1 MKDGQFLYNFFSK
14 AGVLGEPNTQGEY
27 NVPCPFEHDKGF
39 EQNPSAHVN
48 LDKGVFHCKTCLAEN
63 RFGNGGLSEVGF
75 ISQYYKIPYHEAL
88 VMKNYLT
95 NDGED
100 TVESWQEFK
109 NNLKHNDKLMNMLR
123 ERRGLTDLT
132 IDKYHL
138 GFSGDGVRYP
148 VFIFGELCDVRT
160 YNPDEK
166 PKMRSRKGA
175 TTLLF
180 PFDDWYSDDRPTLLV
195 GGENDALIGRQL
207 GFNALTFTGGE
218 GAVPAPMFLK
228 MFAGKT
234 VYICYDTDAAGKKGA
249 QRVAFT
255 LKEHGAD
262 VYIVDLTPIGLA
274 GDKSDKDISDA
285 YLKHGLTYAQ
295 MDELM
300 RKAPQFTEM
309 EYLEEKNK
317 VYPLVDLWEAS
328 SGKYHGRRISSR
340 VVMAGKYDR
349 DMYVPSAVKLYCDHH
364 ADPSHDLD
372 ECPLHGKE
380 KLWTLTDSNLKDV
393 LYLVEKDEPKMLLE
407 LRRLNY
413 IPKDNSCIKM
423 EILARETVQ
432 KVIFT
437 PDVETENDLNGYRAV
452 EQFAYTLGDPLN
464 DGDKYRVYY
473 RPFAHPNDGGR
484 AYLVVDRYED
494 SDNAINTFRMNE
506 GLKEKLKVFQGDPA
520 EVMLRRFEMAK
531 GIVKGFTMDMLV
543 WATDLVYHGPMS
555 FRFLGKEMKGY
566 PEIAVIGESRTGKT
580 DTAVQLQNYYRL
592 GNFTNLKNA
601 SVAGLLG
608 GADKITNGGF
618 KIKWGAIPRNHKGL
632 MILDEMS
639 GASPEVWSRLTDLR
653 SSGQATITKIG
664 GTMKAPAR
672 TRLLWVGNPRTI
684 NNRTK
689 SLLEYPS
696 GVEAVLDL
704 IGADEDVARFD
715 AVVLIV
721 DRGVYYRSDEFSAGA
736 EPFPQELYMDLI
748 RWVWSRNTE
757 QVVFDTHVEDYIWRR
772 SLVLNE
778 SYATDVKLLGA
789 EASKKLAR
797 FAVACAACC
806 FSCDE
811 SGEKIVVKREHV
823 DWAEYF
829 INRCYDD
836 DVFRLK
842 EYVEE
847 RRMYN
852 TLNPE
857 VESIVHRLLNN
868 DTAHVVIRE
877 MVRSTEP
884 ISQLNLRNISGMD
897 PDQFAK
903 LINHLSR
910 HYLIYNQ
917 ARGITATR
925 RLILAYRSYKDI
937 RLKPLSERA

>member
-1 MKDGQFLYNFFSK
+1 MKDGQFLYNFFSN

-27 NVPCPFEHDKGF
+27 SVPCPFEHDKGF
-39 EQNPSAHVN
+39 ERNPSAHVN
-48 LDKGVFHCKTCLAEN
+48 LDKGVFHCKTCLAEG

-75 ISQYYKIPYHEAL
+75 ISRYYKIPYHEAL
-88 VMKNYLT
+88 VMKSYLN

-100 TVESWQEFK
+100 TVESWQIYK
-109 NNLKHNDKLMNMLR
+109 DNLKSNGKLMNMLR

-160 YNPDEK
+160 YDPDMK
-166 PKMRSRKGA
+166 PKMRSKKGA
-175 TTLLF
+175 TTLVF
-180 PFDDWYSDDRPTLLV
+180 PFDDWYNDDRPTLLV

-207 GFNALTFTGGE
+207 GFNSVTFTGGE
-218 GAVPAPMFLK
+218 GAVPAPMFLN

-234 VYICYDTDAAGKKGA
+234 VYLCYDTDLAGKKGA
-249 QRVAFT
+249 QRVAFL
-255 LKEHGAD
+255 LKEVGAT
-262 VYIVDLTPIGLA
+262 VFIVDLTPIGLT
-274 GDKSDKDISDA
+274 GDKSDKDLSDA

-295 MDELM
+295 MEDVIH
-300 RKAPQFTEM
+300 KSTQFSEM
-309 EYLEEKNK
+309 EYLEEKNR

-349 DMYVPSAVKLYCDHH
+349 DMYVPSAVKFTCKEKDN
-364 ADPSHDLD
+364 PEHDK
-372 ECPLHGKE
+372 EKCPIHGKD
-380 KLWTLTDSNLKDV
+380 KLWTLTEDSLKQV
-393 LYLVEKDEPKMLLE
+393 LYLVEEDEPKMNAA
-407 LRRLNY
+407 LRSLNY
-413 IPKDNSCIKM
+413 IPKDALCVKM

-432 KVIFT
+432 KVVLM
-437 PDVETENDLNGYRAV
+437 PDVETENDLSGFRAV
-452 EQFAYTLGDPLN
+452 EQFAYVIGDPLN
-464 DGDKYRVYY
+464 DGDKYRIYY
-473 RPFAHPNDGGR
+473 RPYAHPKDGGR
-484 AYLVVDRYED
+484 AYLVVDKYED
-494 SDNAINTFRMNE
+494 SDNAVNTFQMNE
-506 GLKEKLKVFQGDPA
+506 ALKDRLKVFQGNPA
-520 EVMLRRFEMAK
+520 EVMNKRFEMAK
-531 GIVKGFTMDMLV
+531 GIIKGFTMDMLV
-543 WATDLVYHGPMS
+543 WSTDLVYHGPMS

-566 PEIAVIGESRTGKT
+566 PEVAVIGESRTGKS
-580 DTAVQLQNYYRL
+580 DTAEQLQNYYRL
-592 GNFTNLKNA
+592 GNRTSLKNA

-639 GASPEVWSRLTDLR
+639 GAAPDVWSKLTDLR
-653 SSGQATITKIG
+653 SSGEATITKIG

-672 TRLLWVGNPRTI
+672 TRLLWIGNPKVI
-684 NNRTK
+684 NNRSK

-715 AVVLIV
+715 SVVLVV
-721 DRGVYYRSDEFSAGA
+721 DKGVYYRSDEFSAGA
-736 EPFPQELYMDLI
+736 HPYPQELYVDLI
-748 RWVWSRNTE
+748 RWVWSRKPE
-757 QVVFDTHVEDYIWRR
+757 QVVFNDYVEDYIWRR
-772 SLVLNE
+772 SGVLNE
-778 SYATDVKLLGA
+778 AYATDVKLLGA
-789 EASKKLAR
+789 ESSKKLAR

-811 SGEKIVVKREHV
+811 TGEKIVVNREHV
-823 DWAEYF
+823 DWAEYYL
-829 INRCYDD
+829 NRCYDD

-857 VESIVHRLLNN
+857 VEAVVHRMMNN
-868 DTAHVVIRE
+868 DTSHVLIRE
-877 MVRSTEP
+877 LVRSTEP

-897 PDQFAK
+897 VDLFAK
-903 LINHLSR
+903 TINFLSR

-925 RLILAYRSYKDI
+925 RLILAFRSYKDV